1 MFKMCNLCPET
12 ELKSNVQG
20 KESKKNKNFS
30 ILSSISDHLKDQ
42 QAKDQQI
49 KYDNEDTEQKKKSE
63 SQNDLRTEADMPKKD
78 SEFEEKDPDS
88 TFYVKLNMVEYIKE
102 TTQPEPLYQKNPDFR
117 KKDDLMKKNQM
128 ILKNKEENKKNE
140 ANSKHILKNLTKSNE
155 VPIEEGEEKTIENK
169 NKVYKKKDQDDYKDP
184 EKTIENKEFRTSSFT
199 ERERTEKITI
209 KHKKPVINPD
219 YEEKM
224 RKKQE
229 RRQIIRKRK
238 PCKFIN

>member
-1 MFKMCNLCPET
+1 MLRCILCKREDPET
-12 ELKSNVQG
+12 ERKYSVQS
-20 KESKKNKNFS
+20 KESKKNNNCP
-30 ILSSISDHLKDQ
+30 ILGGSISDLLKDQ
-42 QAKDQQI
+42 QAKGQQSKDQQI
-49 KYDNEDTEQKKKSE
+49 KHNNEDTEKKKKSG
-63 SQNDLRTEADMPKKD
+63 SQNNLTASQRTEAEMPKKD

-229 RRQIIRKRK
+229 RR
-238 PCKFIN
+238 

>member
-78 SEFEEKDPDS
+78 SEFEEKDPNS
-88 TFYVKLNMVEYIKE
+88 TFYVKFNGLVEYVKE
-102 TTQPEPLYQKNPDFR
+102 TTEPERLYQKDPDFM
-117 KKDDLMKKNQM
+117 KKDNRMKKN
-128 ILKNKEENKKNE
+128 L
-140 ANSKHILKNLTKSNE
+140 
-155 VPIEEGEEKTIENK
+155 
-169 NKVYKKKDQDDYKDP
+169 KKDGS
-184 EKTIENKEFRTSSFT
+184 NS
-199 ERERTEKITI
+199 
-209 KHKKPVINPD
+209 
-219 YEEKM
+219 
-224 RKKQE
+224 
-229 RRQIIRKRK
+229 
-238 PCKFIN
+238 CKFMN

>member
-78 SEFEEKDPDS
+78 SEFEEKDPNS
-88 TFYVKLNMVEYIKE
+88 TFYVKFNGLAEYIKE
-102 TTQPEPLYQKNPDFR
+102 TTEPEGLYQKDPDFM
-117 KKDDLMKKNQM
+117 KKDNRMKKN
-128 ILKNKEENKKNE
+128 LKKNE
-140 ANSKHILKNLTKSNE
+140 SNSKHILKTLTKSNE
-155 VPIEEGEEKTIENK
+155 VPIKEGDYDVLYEKELLEEKTIENK
-169 NKVYKKKDQDDYKDP
+169 NKVYKKKDRDDYRDP
-184 EKTIENKEFRTSSFT
+184 EMTQEKKEFRTCSST
-199 ERERTEKITI
+199 EREKTEKITI
-209 KHKKPVINPD
+209 KPKKPIINPD

-224 RKKQE
+224 KKKKE
-229 RRQIIRKRK
+229 RR
-238 PCKFIN
+238 